1 LFCSQLELEKF
12 YLAFK
17 ICGRSFVYCVIKPT
31 QLRIISMY
39 RLQGTITINAILHDS
54 TAKFSGQIDFCW
66 ASIAV
71 AAHHKSRGVNQTISR
86 RFGRISRPV
95 CYDKNNAIILH
106 KICVLYSVKKPQIFL
121 SRFIEILATSFRNGA
136 KMKLVFAAGTRQTRN
151 NHLCKQTLKC
161 PEAMILHLKSSHNSA
176 VSVCSD
182 SKEGLPFLIKLVQAR
197 LLYGL
202 LLSKGT
208 HVQSLQHSVPFCCS

>member
-1 LFCSQLELEKF
+1 MRNFIWPSKYADGLSFTVSSNLRSYVSFQCIVCRELLQLVQLCTIPLPNLVVELIFVE
-12 YLAFK
+12 LALQLQPITNRAVLIRPFQGDSVEYRDLSVTTK
-17 ICGRSFVYCVIKPT
+17 TTPSFSIKHAYYT
-31 QLRIISMY
+31 L
-39 RLQGTITINAILHDS
+39 L
-54 TAKFSGQIDFCW
+54 
-66 ASIAV
+66 
-71 AAHHKSRGVNQTISR
+71 
-86 RFGRISRPV
+86 
-95 CYDKNNAIILH
+95 
-106 KICVLYSVKKPQIFL
+106 KKPQIFL

-161 PEAMILHLKSSHNSA
+161 PEAMILHLKSNHNSA